1 MKTNHSGFFRKES
14 TVSVD
19 LQEKAAVTIEI
30 SDEIHGKIFTV
41 LKKQQLAQG
50 KQEIKFSGNQLVPGM
65 YMARITIEYCTDTQK
80 ENYPVKVN

>member
-1 MKTNHSGFFRKES
+1 M
-14 TVSVD
+14 
-19 LQEKAAVTIEI
+19 
-30 SDEIHGKIFTV
+30 V